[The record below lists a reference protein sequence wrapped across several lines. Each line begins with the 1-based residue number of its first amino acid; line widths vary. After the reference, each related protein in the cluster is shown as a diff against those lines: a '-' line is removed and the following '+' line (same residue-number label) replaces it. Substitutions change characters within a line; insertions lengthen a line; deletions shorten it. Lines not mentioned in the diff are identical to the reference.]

1 MYEKTKMTS
10 RNQSRNQKKITMSAW
25 QTWTP
30 GYTRGEIRC
39 LGGVTKQ
46 RANSLTRVNRAMRG
60 QIQCMKTANNCLE
73 ACRTAFHLMTDCMDK
88 LDRFIDH
95 RICDM

>member
-1 MYEKTKMTS
+1 
-10 RNQSRNQKKITMSAW
+10 MSAW

-30 GYTRGEIRC
+30 GYNRGGIRC

-46 RANSLTRVNRAMRG
+46 RANSLTRVNRAMHG
-60 QIQCMKTANNCLE
+60 QNQCMKTANNCLE

-88 LDRFIDH
+88 LNCFIDH
-95 RICDM
+95 RICDMLPSKATVETPGTTTYL